1 VDFEIPEELKMT
13 QSLVR
18 DFVRDQLRPLE
29 RDLLGQA
36 AGLADARMYLPPD
49 TEQKLIKIAMDV
61 GLWGL
66 SVPED
71 LGGIDLSTL
80 GNCLAE
86 EELSQTIVPFTFGDV
101 TPILFDCN
109 AEQRE
114 EYFRPCF
121 RRQRYACIALL
132 EPHDSPGFPR
142 MHTRAER
149 VNGGYLVSG
158 TKLSYSRTGDDYFAV
173 VFAVTIEEA
182 EGVTCF
188 LIDKGTPG
196 LTVTGERE
204 RVGWR
209 SQVKQP
215 LCLLFDR
222 CRVPAQNILG
232 EPGKAFHLGKRWLP
246 SRRLIRGAR
255 CVGVTQRLLEETK
268 AHAES
273 WQSFGQYQSERL
285 DVKSALADIAVA
297 VHACRLMVHEAA
309 WKVDQKMGTKREAA
323 MVKLFATQTVR
334 LAADRVSHVFNGP
347 PYIAGLPMQRLC
359 SDTLATSATDLALE
373 LQSTIVARD
382 VMKGLKV

>member
-1 VDFEIPEELKMT
+1 MDFEIPEELKMI
-13 QSLVR
+13 QSLAR

-36 AGLADARMYLPPD
+36 IGLTDARMYLPPD
-49 TEQKLIKIAMDV
+49 TEQKLIKMAMDV

-66 SVPED
+66 SIPED
-71 LGGIDLSTL
+71 LGGIGLSTL

-86 EELSQTIVPFTFGDV
+86 EELSQTIIPFTFGDV
-101 TPILFDCN
+101 TPILFDCD
-109 AEQRE
+109 AEQRGK
-114 EYFRPCF
+114 YFRPCF
-121 RRQRYACIALL
+121 QRQRQACIALL
-132 EPHDSPGFPR
+132 EPHGSLGFPR
-142 MHTRAER
+142 MQTRAER
-149 VNGGYLVSG
+149 VNGDYLVSG
-158 TKLSYSRTGDDYFAV
+158 TKLSYSRTGDNYFAV
-173 VFAVTIEEA
+173 VFAATSEGA
-182 EGVTCF
+182 EGMTCF
-188 LIDKGTPG
+188 LIDKGMPG

-209 SQVKQP
+209 SQVKEP
-215 LCLLFDR
+215 LCLLFDQ

-246 SRRLIRGAR
+246 ARRLTRGAR
-255 CVGVTQRLLEETK
+255 CVGVAQRLMEETK

-273 WQSFGQYQSERL
+273 WQSFGQHLSERL

-309 WKVDQKMGTKREAA
+309 WKFDQKMGTKREAA

-373 LQSTIVARD
+373 LQSCIVARD